1 MLTRGTARRKIDGVT
16 GAVNYVVIE
25 CSYDTPDGTFVCE

>member
-16 GAVNYVVIE
+16 DAVNYVVIE